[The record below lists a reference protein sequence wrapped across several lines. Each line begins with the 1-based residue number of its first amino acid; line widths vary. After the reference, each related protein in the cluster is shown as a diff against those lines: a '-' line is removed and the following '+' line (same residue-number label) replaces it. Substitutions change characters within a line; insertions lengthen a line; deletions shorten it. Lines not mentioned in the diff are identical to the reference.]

1 MRCPNCG
8 TENSKNAKYCES
20 CGTQLKGAGR
30 HSSGDAISRS
40 NSYGRLI
47 GIIAVLLIVVGSFNI
62 VRNIVI
68 GNHAANEE
76 TADSSEPAADTG
88 NDLETT
94 NEVETNDNL
103 EKKDVVSEDD
113 SSASKNGTAVNIP
126 MGAVTFQNHS
136 YYIFENNCS
145 TWEKASDYCKSRGGY
160 LAIINSKEED
170 DFLFAYMLDSGRSEV
185 YFGLS
190 DKESEGNWKW
200 VDNSRLT
207 YQNWGINDEGEV
219 EPNDDAADENYAE
232 LDASMVSGYWNDC
245 GFGRDTTAYIC
256 EWDQ

>member
-1 MRCPNCG
+1 MKCPNCG
-8 TENSKNAKYCES
+8 SENSRNAKYCES

-30 HSSGDAISRS
+30 SPSRTVISRS
-40 NSYGRLI
+40 NIYGLLI
-47 GIIAVLLIVVGSFNI
+47 GISAVLLIAVGSVNI
-62 VRNIVI
+62 IRNIFI
-68 GNHAANEE
+68 NNHVSNEGVVDSPKS
-76 TADSSEPAADTG
+76 TADADNG
-88 NDLETT
+88 LELT
-94 NEVETNDNL
+94 D
-103 EKKDVVSEDD
+103 DVVTDDKPKQEVVASEDD
-113 SSASKNGTAVNIP
+113 SDTNKNGTSVNIP

-160 LAIINSKEED
+160 LAIIGSKEED
-170 DFLFAYMLDSGRSEV
+170 DFLFEYMLDSGRSEV
-185 YFGLS
+185 YFGLT

-200 VDNSRLT
+200 VDNSKLT
-207 YQNWGINDEGEV
+207 YRNWGVNDDGEV

-232 LDASMVSGYWNDC
+232 LDASLVNGFWNDC

>member
-1 MRCPNCG
+1 MKCPKCG
-8 TENSKNAKYCES
+8 AENSRNAKYCES
-20 CGTQLKGAGR
+20 CGTLLKGTAR
-30 HSSGDAISRS
+30 YSSKASTTRS
-40 NSYGRLI
+40 NIYGLLI
-47 GIIAVLLIVVGSFNI
+47 GIFAILLIIVGSVNI
-62 VRNIVI
+62 IRNIFMS
-68 GNHAANEE
+68 NHSSNEE
-76 TADSSEPAADTG
+76 MADSLESVVDADNVLELT
-88 NDLETT
+88 ND
-94 NEVETNDNL
+94 VETHDKP
-103 EKKDVVSEDD
+103 EQEVSVSED
-113 SSASKNGTAVNIP
+113 GTSTNNKGIAVNIP

-160 LAIINSKEED
+160 LAIINSEEED
-170 DFLFAYMLDSGRSEV
+170 DFLFGYMLDSGRTEV

-190 DKESEGNWKW
+190 DNESEGNWKW

-232 LDASMVSGYWNDC
+232 LDASMISGYWNDC